1 MRKHTLPAAMFFM
14 LLAGTASGQ
23 SVPIKNPPPEFFAQ
37 QKAQQLRANQPM
49 SKFDASKAVPY
60 KIVSR
65 TGNPGMLWITA
76 QEADSFE
83 KRAHTALKAAE
94 DLYNESGV
102 ELIRVYLV
110 TIPELADLGDYYQA
124 VATYEAAKRTWRVF
138 AHDGASFPE
147 WKINITREWLDEFER
162 VGSEDKIDK
171 AALQDRLGR
180 LYNIQPNWV
189 EPIRP
194 TEINMIPYMK

>member
-1 MRKHTLPAAMFFM
+1 MRKHTLPAVMFFM
-14 LLAGTASGQ
+14 MLAGTAFGQ

-37 QKAQQLRANQPM
+37 EKAQQLRANQPM

-60 KIVSR
+60 KIVRSS
-65 TGNPGMLWITA
+65 GNPGMIWIAA

-102 ELIRVYLV
+102 KTVRVYLV
-110 TIPELADLGDYYQA
+110 VIPERADFGEYYQA
-124 VATYEAAKRTWRVF
+124 VATYEATKRTWRVF
-138 AHDGASFPE
+138 AHDGEGFLE
-147 WKINITREWLDEFER
+147 WKVNITREWLDEVER
-162 VGSEDKIDK
+162 MGSEDKIDK

-180 LYNIQPNWV
+180 LYNINPSYV